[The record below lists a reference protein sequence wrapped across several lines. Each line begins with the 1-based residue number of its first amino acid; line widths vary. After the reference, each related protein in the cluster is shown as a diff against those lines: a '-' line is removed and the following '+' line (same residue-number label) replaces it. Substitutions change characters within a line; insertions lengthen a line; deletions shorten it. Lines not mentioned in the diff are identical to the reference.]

1 MLCVISSYSG
11 HVGLMFQWNTRVI
24 FKTTSVWRES
34 WSHVTP
40 EGPEQIWEN
49 TSSDLSLKNTV
60 CNAYRKAVRVK
71 PMRHKSRRFRTS
83 SLTAPPAWQPAAP
96 PPSSSAP
103 SAFSP
108 PSSSW
113 QWPLTSAY
121 PAQLPRPCGPTA
133 WPPPRQSGPSLP
145 AGLPSPQIAA
155 RE

>member
-1 MLCVISSYSG
+1 MNYYCVWFPLILDMWAWCLSETLELYLTLHPFKGNHEVMWLQRDLNKSG
-11 HVGLMFQWNTRVI
+11 KIPQVI
-24 FKTTSVWRES
+24 SVWR
-34 WSHVTP
+34 T
-40 EGPEQIWEN
+40 QFEN
-49 TSSDLSLKNTV
+49 GQ
-60 CNAYRKAVRVK
+60 
-71 PMRHKSRRFRTS
+71 KSVMHIEKLYEFQTS

-133 WPPPRQSGPSLP
+133 WPPPQQSGPSLP

-155 RE
+155 GE